1 MAFENYD
8 DIKVGDVIE
17 CFDVEEVQRDAVR
30 AARATRSG
38 AMVNCGAVECPR
50 LAGNRSMSRNR
61 SSDKENR
68 SPGQRQLR
76 VGEEIRHL
84 LADLLERG
92 NMRDPD
98 LRDAT
103 ITVTSVD
110 VSPDL
115 RNATAFVMPLGGQ
128 DRTGFRGVRRAAPW
142 FRGRVSEKAG
152 LRSAPEIRFELDR
165 TFDEA
170 DRSAR
175 CCAAPDVARDIE
187 DE

>member
-1 MAFENYD
+1 MPRRRSAE
-8 DIKVGDVIE
+8 
-17 CFDVEEVQRDAVR
+17 RDKR
-30 AARATRSG
+30 
-38 AMVNCGAVECPR
+38 P
-50 LAGNRSMSRNR
+50 
-61 SSDKENR
+61 
-68 SPGQRQLR
+68 PGQRQLR

-98 LRDAT
+98 LREAT

-115 RNATAFVMPLGGQ
+115 RNAIAFVMPLGGK
-128 DRTGFRGVRRAAPW
+128 DMERILAALKRAAPW
-142 FRGRVSEKAG
+142 FRARVSEKAG

-170 DRSAR
+170 DRIGALLR
-175 CCAAPDVARDIE
+175 RPDVARDIK

>member
-1 MAFENYD
+1 
-8 DIKVGDVIE
+8 
-17 CFDVEEVQRDAVR
+17 
-30 AARATRSG
+30 
-38 AMVNCGAVECPR
+38 
-50 LAGNRSMSRNR
+50 MSRR
-61 SSDKENR
+61 RSSSDKDDR
-68 SPGQRQLR
+68 GHSQRQLR

-84 LADLLERG
+84 LAELLERG

-115 RNATAFVMPLGGQ
+115 RNATAYVMPLGGQ
-128 DRTGFRGVRRAAPW
+128 DKERLLAALKRAAPW

-152 LRSAPEIRFELDR
+152 LRSAPEIRFALDSS
-165 TFDEA
+165 FDEA
-170 DRSAR
+170 DKIGALLRR
-175 CCAAPDVARDIE
+175 PDVARDIK

>member
-1 MAFENYD
+1 
-8 DIKVGDVIE
+8 
-17 CFDVEEVQRDAVR
+17 
-30 AARATRSG
+30 
-38 AMVNCGAVECPR
+38 
-50 LAGNRSMSRNR
+50 MSRRR

-68 SPGQRQLR
+68 TPGQRQLR

-84 LADLLERG
+84 LAELLERG

-98 LRDAT
+98 LREAS

-128 DRTGFRGVRRAAPW
+128 DATRLLAAMKRAAPW
-142 FRGRVSEKAG
+142 FRAQVGERAG
-152 LRSAPEIRFELDR
+152 LRHAPEIRFQLDR

-170 DRSAR
+170 DRIGALLR
-175 CCAAPDVARDIE
+175 RPDVARDI
-187 DE
+187 DDK

>member
-1 MAFENYD
+1 M
-8 DIKVGDVIE
+8 
-17 CFDVEEVQRDAVR
+17 
-30 AARATRSG
+30 TR
-38 AMVNCGAVECPR
+38 R
-50 LAGNRSMSRNR
+50 R
-61 SSDKENR
+61 SSDKDNR
-68 SPGQRQLR
+68 TPGQRQLR

-98 LRDAT
+98 LREAS

-115 RNATAFVMPLGGQ
+115 RNATAFVMPLGGH
-128 DRTGFRGVRRAAPW
+128 DEKRLMAAMRRAAPW
-142 FRGRVSEKAG
+142 FRARVGERAG
-152 LRSAPEIRFELDR
+152 LRYAPEIRFELDR

-170 DRSAR
+170 DRIGSLLR
-175 CCAAPDVARDIE
+175 RPDVARDIK

>member
-1 MAFENYD
+1 
-8 DIKVGDVIE
+8 
-17 CFDVEEVQRDAVR
+17 
-30 AARATRSG
+30 
-38 AMVNCGAVECPR
+38 
-50 LAGNRSMSRNR
+50 MSRRR

-68 SPGQRQLR
+68 TPGQRQLR

-84 LADLLERG
+84 LAALLERG

-98 LRDAT
+98 LREAS

-128 DRTGFRGVRRAAPW
+128 DATRLLAAMKRAAPW
-142 FRGRVSEKAG
+142 FRAQVGERAG
-152 LRSAPEIRFELDR
+152 LRHAPEIRFQLDR

-170 DRSAR
+170 ERIGALLR
-175 CCAAPDVARDIE
+175 RPDVARDI
-187 DE
+187 DDK

>member
-1 MAFENYD
+1 M
-8 DIKVGDVIE
+8 
-17 CFDVEEVQRDAVR
+17 
-30 AARATRSG
+30 
-38 AMVNCGAVECPR
+38 PR
-50 LAGNRSMSRNR
+50 RR
-61 SSDKENR
+61 SSPKDDR
-68 SPGQRQLR
+68 GHSQRQLR

-84 LADLLERG
+84 LAELLERG

-103 ITVTSVD
+103 ITVTAVD

-115 RNATAFVMPLGGQ
+115 RNAIAFVMPLGGQ
-128 DRTGFRGVRRAAPW
+128 DKDRLLAALRRAAPW

-170 DRSAR
+170 DKIGTLLRR
-175 CCAAPDVARDIE
+175 PDVARDIK